1 MNIKNNLKVTSKNK
15 MNKKGVSP
23 IIATVLLVAMVLV
36 IAIIVFFWL
45 RGFLKEPITKFG
57 DENVELA
64 CDKVVLTGKLDD
76 SQTNLE
82 ISNNG
87 NVPIEEVKLKLV
99 DAGGNYDSYTAGS
112 RLKAG
117 KTLRQINEKDLTK
130 KDETSAKIVF
140 ENYKKIVIIPVLLG
154 KTSSGEEKKY
164 VCPDRNGKEVYITQ
178 K

>member
-23 IIATVLLVAMVLV
+23 IIATILLVAMVLV

-117 KTLRQINEKDLTK
+117 KTLRQINEKDLG
-130 KDETSAKIVF
+130 ANIVF
-140 ENYKKIVIIPVLLG
+140 GNNNYKKIVIIPVLLG

-178 K
+178 KWII